1 MNIRERLEAL
11 VVNPRLVE
19 SGGDLDFAKSLLGS
33 YNERSSLSS
42 GRRVWLDKLEEKYSE
57 DNFVDPLDNETGRQ
71 LKSLLSEDLSNRD
84 RAFVESLKRGF
95 ARWGNLS
102 EKQQYALQSM
112 AERYSP
118 EGRARA
124 ENWSEI
130 YRSEHREEAIIAA
143 HYYLANPPYYG
154 DLAEKIL
161 NDESFVPSEKQ
172 VRSITKNKYAQK
184 VIAATI
190 ADAKYPVNSLVE
202 GRASSSRSI
211 RGKKAFVL
219 QVNSGPVT
227 SAAKGVKK
235 YLVLPVGEAAPVV
248 VEERHIKLVKKIK
261 K

>member
-11 VVNPRLVE
+11 VVNPRLAE

-33 YNERSSLSS
+33 YNARKSLSS
-42 GRRVWLDKLEEKYSE
+42 GRRVWLDRLEEKYSE
-57 DNFVDPLDNETGRQ
+57 ANYVDPLDNETGRQ
-71 LKSLLSEDLSNRD
+71 LKSLLSEDLGDRD

-95 ARWGNLS
+95 TRWGNLS
-102 EKQQYALQSM
+102 EKQQYALQSI

-118 EGRARA
+118 EGQARL
-124 ENWSEI
+124 ENWSEV

-154 DLAEKIL
+154 DLSEKIL
-161 NDESFVPSEKQ
+161 NDESFIPSEKQ

-184 VIAATI
+184 VIAATL
-190 ADAKYPVNSLVE
+190 AEAKYPVNSLVE

-235 YLVLPVGEAAPVV
+235 YLVLPVGEATPVV